1 MPHLRSQRAQRE
13 GVMDVALRALR
24 PEAVRATCSVS
35 LSSRDGLGDLYIFGD
50 IKGGPTTYKHLRLY
64 YHCTTF
70 STIYRL
76 FWT

>member
-13 GVMDVALRALR
+13 GDGGCARLGG
-24 PEAVRATCSVS
+24 PESGSGHLLSLS